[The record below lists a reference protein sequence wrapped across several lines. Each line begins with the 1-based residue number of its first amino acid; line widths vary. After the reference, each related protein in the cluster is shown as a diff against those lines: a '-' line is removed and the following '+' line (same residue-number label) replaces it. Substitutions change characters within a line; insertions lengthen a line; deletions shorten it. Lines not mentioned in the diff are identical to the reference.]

1 MNASPQIRVL
11 TVDDHP
17 LLREGICGTVNAQ
30 PDMTVVAEAS
40 DGLQAIN
47 AFRNYRPDITL
58 MDLRMPGMS
67 GIEAM
72 EKIRAEFPTARI
84 IVLTTFTGDV
94 LAVRAIKVGAASYLL
109 KNMLR
114 TDLIDTIRRVHAG
127 HRRIPPEIAGEMAEH
142 MGEDVLS
149 EREIEVLKHVAA
161 GNSNKII
168 ASNLFLSGH
177 TVKGHLKN
185 ILSKLNASDR
195 THAVTIA
202 LRRGFL
208 DM

>member
-1 MNASPQIRVL
+1 MNASTQIRVL

-40 DGLQAIN
+40 DGLQAIS
-47 AFRNYRPDITL
+47 AFRNYRPDVTL

-72 EKIRAEFPTARI
+72 ERIRSEFPTARI

-161 GNSNKII
+161 GSSNKII
-168 ASNLFLSGH
+168 ASNLFLSEH

-185 ILSKLNASDR
+185 ILAKLNASDR

>member
-1 MNASPQIRVL
+1 MSSPPPIRVL
-11 TVDDHP
+11 TADDHP

-30 PDMTVVAEAS
+30 PDMTIVAEAA
-40 DGLQAIN
+40 DGLQAVS
-47 AFRNYRPDITL
+47 AFETHRPDIAL

-67 GIEAM
+67 GIEAI
-72 EKIRAEFPTARI
+72 EKIRSKFPTARI
-84 IVLTTFTGDV
+84 IVLTTFSGDV
-94 LAVRAIKVGAASYLL
+94 LAVRAIKVGAAGYLL
-109 KNMLR
+109 KSMLR
-114 TDLIDTIRRVHAG
+114 TELIDTIRRVYAG
-127 HRRIPPEIAGEMAEH
+127 QRRIPPEIAGELAEH
-142 MGEDVLS
+142 MGDDVLS

-168 ASNLFLSGH
+168 ASNLSLSEH
-177 TVKGHLKN
+177 TVKGHLKS

>member
-1 MNASPQIRVL
+1 MIVSQQIRVL

-40 DGLQAIN
+40 DGLQAIS
-47 AFRNYRPDITL
+47 AFRSYRPDVTL

-67 GIEAM
+67 GLEAM
-72 EKIRAEFPTARI
+72 ETIRSEFPTARI

-114 TDLIDTIRRVHAG
+114 TELIDTIRRVHAG
-127 HRRIPPEIAGEMAEH
+127 HRRIPPEVAGEMAEH

-161 GNSNKII
+161 GSSNKII
-168 ASNLFLSGH
+168 ASNLFLSEH

-185 ILSKLNASDR
+185 ILAKLNASDR